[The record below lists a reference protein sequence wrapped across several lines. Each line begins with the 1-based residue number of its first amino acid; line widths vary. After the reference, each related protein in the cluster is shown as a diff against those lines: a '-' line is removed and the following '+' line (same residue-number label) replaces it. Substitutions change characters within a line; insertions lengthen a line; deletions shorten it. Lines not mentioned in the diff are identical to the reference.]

1 MANKAPLAAAVVVG
15 IVAIV
20 GIKAVTATGGIGS
33 GSPSAPGTDTTMA
46 ATPRA
51 GCTTVTVAASSEKA
65 ALLSQLAASYNKS
78 GRTVDGKCF
87 GMRVTTAASG
97 TAETALAHG
106 WSSRTD
112 GTRPDVWTPAS
123 STWVGLLRQDLTTHD
138 RPDVAPTT
146 TPSITSTPL
155 VLAMPKPMATAL
167 GWPNKQ
173 LGWGD
178 VLSLANNPA
187 GWGAKGH
194 PEWGKFTLGK
204 TNPNISTSGL
214 EATVGAFVAATG
226 RSSDLSLHDVADPK
240 VRRYVADVEHSV
252 VHYGDTTLT
261 YLSNLQRA
269 DDNGTGLGYVSAV
282 AVEEKSVLDYDAGNP
297 TGDPKTLG
305 DHRPPKV
312 PLVAVYPKE
321 GTLYSD
327 SPWVTLNAPWVT
339 DAKKAGAADM
349 LNYLRSP
356 AAQTVFTNAGFR
368 TYNHKAPIKR
378 SDDVQADGV
387 KVTLSPPSPDVLARV
402 RTTWSQVRKRARVLL
417 LLDVSGS
424 MGEEVPNAGGATK
437 LDLAKKA
444 ALSALDDFAPT
455 DQVGVWA
462 FTTDMSG
469 GHKTYAQLAPVAPI
483 GGQRTKIKRVI
494 QDLIPLDGTPL
505 YAAIRAA
512 ASKMRSTADPDAINA
527 VVVLTDGKNEYPQDT
542 DLSGL
547 VRDLG
552 AGASE
557 DGLRVFCIAYGDGA
571 DLGTLKKISQ
581 ASNAAA
587 YDATNPATISDVFT
601 DVISNF

>member
-1 MANKAPLAAAVVVG
+1 MGNKAPLAVAAVVG

-20 GIKAVTATGGIGS
+20 GIKLATGGSDSSGTASRDGS
-33 GSPSAPGTDTTMA
+33 DTTVA

-65 ALLSQLAASYNKS
+65 ALLSKLAADYNRS
-78 GRTVDGKCF
+78 GRTVNGTCF

-97 TAETALAHG
+97 TAEAALARG
-106 WSSRTD
+106 WDTAD
-112 GTRPDVWTPAS
+112 GTRPDVWTPAAS
-123 STWVGLLRQDLTTHD
+123 SWMGLLRKDLSTHD
-138 RPDVAPTT
+138 RPDILPTSA
-146 TPSITSTPL
+146 PSITSTPL
-155 VLAMPKPMATAL
+155 VLAMPKPMAQAL
-167 GWPNKQ
+167 GWPKKP

-194 PEWGKFTLGK
+194 PQWGKFTLGK

-226 RSSDLSLHDVADPK
+226 RSSDLSAHDVADPK

-269 DDNGTGLGYVSAV
+269 DDEGSGLGYVSAV

-297 TGDPKTLG
+297 TGDPSTLG
-305 DHRPPKV
+305 DHPAPKV

-327 SPWVTLNAPWVT
+327 SPWVTLNAPWVSQ
-339 DAKKAGAADM
+339 AKKTGAADM
-349 LNYLRSP
+349 LAYLKS
-356 AAQTVFTNAGFR
+356 AASQKVFTDAGFR
-368 TYNHKAPIKR
+368 TYDHRAGAPIKH
-378 SDDVQADGV
+378 SDAVLADGV
-387 KVTLSPPSPDVLARV
+387 KVTLSPPSPDVLDGV

-424 MGEEVPNAGGATK
+424 MGEEVANSGGATK
-437 LDLAKKA
+437 LELAKKA
-444 ALSALDDFAPT
+444 ALSALDDFAAT

-462 FTTDMSG
+462 FTTDLPG
-469 GHKTYAQLAPVAPI
+469 PHKTYAELAPVAPI
-483 GGQRTKIKRVI
+483 GAQRAKVKSAIR
-494 QDLIPLDGTPL
+494 DLVPLSGTPL
-505 YAAIRAA
+505 YAATRAA
-512 ASKMRSTADPDAINA
+512 AQQMTATLDPNAINA

-542 DLSGL
+542 DLAGL
-547 VRDLG
+547 VHDLG
-552 AGASE
+552 AGTSE
-557 DGLRVFCIAYGDGA
+557 GGLRVFSIAYGNGA
-571 DLGTLKKISQ
+571 DLTTLRKISQ

-587 YDATNPATISDVFT
+587 YDATDAATISKVFT
-601 DVISNF
+601 AVISNF